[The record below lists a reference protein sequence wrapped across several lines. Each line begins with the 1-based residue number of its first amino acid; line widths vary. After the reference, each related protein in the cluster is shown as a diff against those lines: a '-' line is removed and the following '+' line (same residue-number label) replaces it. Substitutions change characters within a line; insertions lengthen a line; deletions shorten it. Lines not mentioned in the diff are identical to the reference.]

1 MSTVRKLRRIGGN
14 VNKLGY
20 YLMPPKNWIDTVE
33 KEEGKKILG
42 FTVQDE
48 EHTLVLSPMF
58 ENPPV
63 EAPHNSS
70 PEQVMM
76 MLKKGT
82 LISKLREIHKG
93 KHISRIINI
102 PRVWVRDK
110 EQWHK
115 SKVIGLRL
123 TVKPRR
129 IIVVPIYANKKIN
142 STTR

>member
-1 MSTVRKLRRIGGN
+1 MSTVRKLRRVGGSAS
-14 VNKLGY
+14 KIGY
-20 YLMPPKNWIDTVE
+20 YLMPSKNWLDAVE
-33 KEEGKKILG
+33 KEEGKKILS

-48 EHTLVLSPMF
+48 EHTLVLMPLF

-70 PEQVMM
+70 PEQVIM
-76 MLKKGT
+76 MLRKGT

-93 KHISRIINI
+93 KHVSRIINI
-102 PRVWVRDK
+102 PRVWVREK

-123 TVKPRR
+123 TVKSRS
-129 IIVVPIYANKKIN
+129 IIIIPIFAHKKIN
-142 STTR
+142 SSPR

>member
-1 MSTVRKLRRIGGN
+1 MSTVRKLRRVGDS
-14 VNKLGY
+14 VNKVGY
-20 YLMPPKNWIDTVE
+20 YLMPPKNWLDTVE
-33 KEEGKKILG
+33 KEEGKKILS

-48 EHTLVLSPMF
+48 EHTLVLNPLF
-58 ENPPV
+58 ENPQV

-76 MLKKGT
+76 MLSKGT
-82 LISKLREIHKG
+82 LISKLREMHKG

-115 SKVIGLRL
+115 SRVIGLRL
-123 TVKPRR
+123 TVKSRS
-129 IIVVPIYANKKIN
+129 IIVVPIYAHKKIN
-142 STTR
+142 S

>member
-1 MSTVRKLRRIGGN
+1 MSTVRKLRRIGGS
-14 VNKLGY
+14 VNKVGY
-20 YLMPPKNWIDTVE
+20 YLMPPKNWLDTVE
-33 KEEGKKILG
+33 KEEGKKILS

-48 EHTLVLSPMF
+48 EHTLVLNPLF
-58 ENPPV
+58 ENPQV

-76 MLKKGT
+76 MLSKGT

-115 SKVIGLRL
+115 SRVIGLRL
-123 TVKPRR
+123 TVKSRS
-129 IIVVPIYANKKIN
+129 IIVVPIYAHKKTN
-142 STTR
+142 S

>member
-1 MSTVRKLRRIGGN
+1 MSTVRKLRRVGDS

-20 YLMPPKNWIDTVE
+20 YLMPPKNWLDTVE
-33 KEEGKKILG
+33 KEEGKKILS
-42 FTVQDE
+42 FAVQDE
-48 EHTLVLSPMF
+48 AHTLVLKPLF
-58 ENPPV
+58 ENPQV

-82 LISKLREIHKG
+82 LISKLREINKG

-115 SKVIGLRL
+115 SKVIRLHL
-123 TVKPRR
+123 TVKSRT
-129 IIVVPIYANKKIN
+129 IIVVPIFAHKKTN
-142 STTR
+142 S

>member
-1 MSTVRKLRRIGGN
+1 MSTVRKLRRVGGS
-14 VNKLGY
+14 VNKVGY
-20 YLMPPKNWIDTVE
+20 YLMPPKNWLDAVE
-33 KEEGKKILG
+33 KEEGKKILS

-48 EHTLVLSPMF
+48 EDTLVLSPLF
-58 ENPPV
+58 ENPQV

-76 MLKKGT
+76 MLSKGT
-82 LISKLREIHKG
+82 LICKLREIHKG

-115 SKVIGLRL
+115 SRVIGLRL
-123 TVKPRR
+123 TVKSRS
-129 IIVVPIYANKKIN
+129 IIVVPIYAHKKTN
-142 STTR
+142 S

>member
-1 MSTVRKLRRIGGN
+1 MSTVRKLRRVGDS

-20 YLMPPKNWIDTVE
+20 YLMPPKNWLDTVE
-33 KEEGKKILG
+33 KEAGKKILS

-48 EHTLVLSPMF
+48 EHTLVLSPLF
-58 ENPPV
+58 ENPKV

-76 MLKKGT
+76 MLSEGT
-82 LISKLREIHKG
+82 LISKLREIQKG

-123 TVKPRR
+123 TVKSRS
-129 IIVVPIYANKKIN
+129 IIVVPIYAHKKLN
-142 STTR
+142 SPPR